1 MEEEKKRLEKELERV
16 MNEVARAGSKLANNS
31 FVAKAPK
38 KLVDDERAKME
49 KYLDMKAKIEKQLK
63 EL

>member
-1 MEEEKKRLEKELERV
+1 